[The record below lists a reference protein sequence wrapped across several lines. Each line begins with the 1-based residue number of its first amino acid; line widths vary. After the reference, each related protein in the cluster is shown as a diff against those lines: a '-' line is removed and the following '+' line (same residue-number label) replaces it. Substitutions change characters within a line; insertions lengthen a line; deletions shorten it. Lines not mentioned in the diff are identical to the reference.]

1 MESQMRGS
9 SSADRRRPRSVS
21 QLQPID
27 IARTLWDR
35 AKCWALGMA
44 LFSALAGC
52 TRPIQ
57 AVRADPTLTGRDL
70 TEGKVALL
78 PIAAR
83 PSELTLEQL
92 TVLDEALAIAVREN
106 AHGLTPVPQATVIR
120 ALATDATNHAAV
132 IDFAQ
137 TGTIDAPA
145 VVRLRKATGA
155 RFLLF
160 TKVDYHEMRNPFTP
174 HATGADSGRP
184 RLWAN
189 AVDKETLIGPEP
201 ISEIIAVSTLVDAS
215 TRKVRWEARHRV
227 VRSVGE
233 STDAPRP
240 ARVSWTLFSE
250 LSAHLPGPQ

>member
-1 MESQMRGS
+1 
-9 SSADRRRPRSVS
+9 VS
-21 QLQPID
+21 PLKPPD
-27 IARTLWDR
+27 IATIPWRSATR
-35 AKCWALGMA
+35 WALGMA
-44 LFSALAGC
+44 LFGALTGC

-57 AVRADPTLTGRDL
+57 AVRADPNLTGRDL
-70 TEGKVALL
+70 TEGRVALL

-92 TVLDEALAIAVREN
+92 RVLDEALAIAVREN

-120 ALATDATNHAAV
+120 ALETDATSHAAV

-137 TGTIDAPA
+137 TGKIDAPA

-174 HATGADSGRP
+174 HATGVASGRNG
-184 RLWAN
+184 LWAT

-215 TRKVRWEARHRV
+215 TRRVRWEGRHRV

-233 STDAPRP
+233 SADAPRP